1 MKKTTPKNQAIED
14 MRSSGISTY
23 FLLRK
28 KEVLSQP
35 VLTYRLGRL
44 C

>member
-1 MKKTTPKNQAIED
+1 MNKAKNQALKD
-14 MRSSGISTY
+14 MKAAGISTY
-23 FLLRK
+23 CLSRK